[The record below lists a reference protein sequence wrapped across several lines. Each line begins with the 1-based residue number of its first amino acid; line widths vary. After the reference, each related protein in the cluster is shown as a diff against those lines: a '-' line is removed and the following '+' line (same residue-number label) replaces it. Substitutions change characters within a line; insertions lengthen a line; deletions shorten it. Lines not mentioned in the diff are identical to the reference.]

1 MEESA
6 FSSIELFSS
15 AAMPPENQ
23 LLHAIESRDIDWAQ
37 RIAKDVA
44 DLNAPRILGKS
55 FLRHACDVGD
65 RQMCGLLVRCGSDP
79 NEFNGKHRYTLL
91 HNAAASGNYGSAS
104 ILLSL
109 GADANARTSFLA
121 TPLHFAAKLGLEY
134 LAVRLLEHG
143 ADIDSLDH
151 RDKTP
156 LEYAMRRGRTGMAK
170 FLIRKQCR
178 VTSHQTQA
186 VPDNVARLIAECG
199 QGKPEPT

>member
-1 MEESA
+1 MEESL
-6 FSSIELFSS
+6 FKSIGAFSS

-23 LLHAIESRDIDWAQ
+23 LLYAIQSRDYGWAK
-37 RIAKDVA
+37 RIISDVT

-55 FLRHACDVGD
+55 FLHYACEIGD
-65 RQMCGLLVRCGSDP
+65 RQMCELLVRCGSDP

-109 GADANARTSFLA
+109 GADANSRTSFLA

-143 ADIDSLDH
+143 AGIDSLDH
-151 RDKTP
+151 RNKTP
-156 LEYAMRRGRTGMAK
+156 LEYAMRRGQTGMAK
-170 FLIRKQCR
+170 FLIRKHCR
-178 VTSHQTQA
+178 VTSHKKQA
-186 VPDNVARLIAECG
+186 VPDNVAQLIAECG
-199 QGKPEPT
+199 QVDLQPK